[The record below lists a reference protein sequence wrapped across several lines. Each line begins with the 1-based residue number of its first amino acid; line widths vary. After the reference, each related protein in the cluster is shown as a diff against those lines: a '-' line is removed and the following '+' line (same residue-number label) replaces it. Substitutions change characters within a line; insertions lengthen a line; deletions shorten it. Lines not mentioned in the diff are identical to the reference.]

1 MKRLRKALQ
10 DYLTQRRAL
19 GFKLHSA
26 GHALLRFVSFMEK
39 RRCTYITTALAVHWA
54 LQGSRAKSQELAQ
67 AQCLGF
73 VREFAKYVATIDPRT
88 EIPPY
93 GLLPHPTK
101 HTQPMKR
108 RTKAISIT
116 DSQSAHDLGQAI
128 NDYLAMRRAL
138 GFKLR
143 LCGNSLLDFASF
155 MQERDAE
162 YVTIKL
168 AMEWAQ
174 QRATSKPSTWAQ
186 RLGYVRDFAKFRI
199 ATDPRTEIPA
209 WDLLPCVSKRSRPY
223 LYSEEEIQALLD
235 ATNTLPVN
243 SAAGVLRRQ
252 TYYCLIGLLS
262 VSGMRISEV
271 VNLKLPDVDL
281 DTGVLTVTDGKFGKS
296 RLVPVHCSTQKVL
309 SNYKSARD
317 EYLGMR
323 GFSSEYFFVTHF
335 GGRVDTADVRRKFY
349 SMSKSVGLRNEG
361 PNRGPRIHDLR
372 HRYAV
377 TTLLQWYRDGE
388 DVERKLPILSTYLGH
403 VKVKD
408 TYWYL
413 TACPELMGQAVRLL
427 EQQWEKNQ

>member
-1 MKRLRKALQ
+1 MKQLRKTLQ
-10 DYLTQRRAL
+10 DYLAHRRAL
-19 GFKLHSA
+19 GFKLRAA
-26 GHALLRFVSFMEK
+26 GYGLLRFVSFMEK
-39 RRCTYITTALAVHWA
+39 RRCTYITTALAMEWSV
-54 LQGSRAKSQELAQ
+54 QGSRAKAQELAQ

-73 VREFAKYVATIDPRT
+73 VREFAKYAATIDPRT

-101 HTQPMKR
+101 HIQPRKKKR
-108 RTKAISIT
+108 KKENH
-116 DSQSAHDLGQAI
+116 SQSNASDLGQAI

-143 LCGNSLLDFASF
+143 LCGNALLNFAAF
-155 MQERDAE
+155 MQERGAE
-162 YVTIKL
+162 FVTVKL

-174 QRATSKPSTWAQ
+174 QRVTSKPSTWAQ
-186 RLGYVRDFAKFRI
+186 RLGFVRDFAKFRI
-199 ATDPRTEIPA
+199 AADPRTEIPS
-209 WDLLPCVSKRSRPY
+209 WDLLPCVSQRTRPY
-223 LYSEEEIQALLD
+223 LYSDEEIRALLD
-235 ATNTLPVN
+235 ATSTLPVN
-243 SAAGVLRRQ
+243 DAAGALRRK
-252 TYYCLIGLLS
+252 TYYCVIGLLC

-271 VNLKLPDVDL
+271 VNLKLSDVDL
-281 DTGVLTVTDGKFGKS
+281 NTGVLTVRDTKFGKS
-296 RLVPVHCSTQKVL
+296 RLVPIHCSTQKVL
-309 SNYKSARD
+309 SDYKYARD
-317 EYLGMR
+317 EHLALR
-323 GFSSEYFFVTHF
+323 GFSSEYFFITQF
-335 GGRVDTADVRRKFY
+335 GGQVNTADVRRKFY
-349 SMSKSVGLRNEG
+349 SMSKTVGLRDDEG

-427 EQQWEKNQ
+427 EQQWENNQ

>member
-1 MKRLRKALQ
+1 
-10 DYLTQRRAL
+10 
-19 GFKLHSA
+19 
-26 GHALLRFVSFMEK
+26 MEK
-39 RRCTYITTALAVHWA
+39 RKCSYITTALAVEWSM
-54 LQGSRAKSQELAQ
+54 QGSRAKLQDLAQ
-67 AQCLGF
+67 AQCLGV
-73 VREFAKYVATIDPRT
+73 VREFAKYMATIDPRT

-93 GLLPHPTK
+93 GVLPHPTK
-101 HTQPMKR
+101 HTQPKKKKK
-108 RTKAISIT
+108 RTKAIGMT
-116 DSQSAHDLGQAI
+116 NSQSAHDLGQAI

-143 LCGNSLLDFASF
+143 LCGNALLDFSSF
-155 MQERDAE
+155 MQERNAE

-168 AMEWAQ
+168 AVEWAQ

-186 RLGYVRDFAKFRI
+186 RLGYVRGFAKFRI
-199 ATDPRTEIPA
+199 ATDPRTEIPT
-209 WDLLPCVSKRSRPY
+209 WDLLPCVSQRARPY
-223 LYSEEEIQALLD
+223 LYSEEEIRALLD
-235 ATNTLPVN
+235 ATSILPVT
-243 SAAGVLRRQ
+243 SAAGVLRRK

-262 VSGMRISEV
+262 VSGMRISEA
-271 VNLKLPDVDL
+271 VNLKMSDVDL

-296 RLVPVHCSTQKVL
+296 RFVPVHCSTQKVL
-309 SNYKSARD
+309 SNYKFARD

-335 GGRVDTADVRRKFY
+335 GGRIDTADVRRKFY

-388 DVERKLPILSTYLGH
+388 DVERKLPLLSTYLGH

-413 TACPELMGQAVRLL
+413 TACPELMGHAVRLL
-427 EQQWEKNQ
+427 EQQWEKTNDET